1 MLFDLRQYYH
11 DFSIFIGF
19 ILYKHAKHHQGTV
32 LCINLFIKGLLQGL
46 VWEMEAPSDGLLTME
61 ICGVYVILS
70 LCRINPNSDF
80 ADILKK
86 ANTFLFIIHHPLY
99 PLQWSSNDNNNDNK
113 CAIFCEAVVLTLK
126 KHGIVAESCITLLAT
141 VTESGQILLSKTALS
156 NNAKMI

>member
-19 ILYKHAKHHQGTV
+19 ILYKDAKHHQGTV
-32 LCINLFIKGLLQGL
+32 LCINLLINMIKGLLQGL

-70 LCRINPNSDF
+70 LCRINSNSDF

-99 PLQWSSNDNNNDNK
+99 PLQ
-113 CAIFCEAVVLTLK
+113 
-126 KHGIVAESCITLLAT
+126 
-141 VTESGQILLSKTALS
+141 
-156 NNAKMI
+156 